1 MASLTSPTPT
11 PTPAAERTTRPNW
24 IERHHFLLR
33 RLHSLSGIVPVGG
46 FLLFHFYENG
56 AIFYGA
62 GAYDKMA
69 TDARDLRYLILIEI
83 ALIFIPFLYHALYG
97 LFIASY
103 ARNNI
108 ASYSYGR
115 NNLFMWQRITGIF
128 LLLFIVYHIWT
139 FRFVAFRDVHADTAT
154 IAASISVLPVFI
166 FYLIG
171 VISAGFHLGNGLWTF
186 CITWGLT
193 VGKRAQRISQ
203 YVTTALSILVSLVGV
218 AIAVA
223 FVMQAGGLKLWF

>member
-1 MASLTSPTPT
+1 MARVTAPK
-11 PTPAAERTTRPNW
+11 PTPAAGPAAKPNW
-24 IERHHFLLR
+24 IQRHHFLLR

-62 GAYDKMA
+62 DAYDKMA
-69 TDARDLRYLILIEI
+69 TDARQLRYIFLLEI

-103 ARNNI
+103 SRNNI
-108 ASYSYGR
+108 ASYNYGR
-115 NNLFMWQRITGIF
+115 NNLFMWQRVTGVF
-128 LLLFIVYHIWT
+128 LLLFILYHIWQ
-139 FRFVAFRDVHADTAT
+139 FRFLAFRSEHATT
-154 IAASISVLPVFI
+154 STVAASISILPIFVFYI
-166 FYLIG
+166 IG
-171 VISAGFHLGNGLWTF
+171 VVSAGFHLGNGIWTF

-203 YVTTALSILVSLVGV
+203 IVTTSISIVVSLVGI

-223 FVMQAGGLKLWF
+223 FVAQAGGFQWWF

>member
-1 MASLTSPTPT
+1 LASLTAPTPT
-11 PTPAAERTTRPNW
+11 PTAERTARPNW

-33 RLHSLSGIVPVGG
+33 RLHSLSGIIPVGG

-62 GAYDKMA
+62 NAYNQMA
-69 TDARDLRYLILIEI
+69 ADARDLRYLIVIEI

-108 ASYSYGR
+108 DSYSYGR
-115 NNLFMWQRITGIF
+115 NNMFMWQRITGIF
-128 LLLFIVYHIWT
+128 LLLFIVYHIWQ
-139 FRFVAFRDVHADTAT
+139 FRFVAFRDVHASTAAV
-154 IAASISVLPVFI
+154 AAAISVLPVFI
-166 FYLIG
+166 FYMIG
-171 VISAGFHLGNGLWTF
+171 VISAGFHLGNGIWTF

-193 VGKRAQRISQ
+193 VGQHAQRISR
-203 YVTTALSILVSLVGV
+203 YVTTAISIVISLFGV
-218 AIAVA
+218 AIAIA
-223 FVMQAGGLKLWF
+223 FVMQAGGLRWWF